1 MDTIHVADDWS
12 DVFENVDDFYDPKD
26 SSSLGND
33 TEDVEMET
41 MYKRGSAMKGHKG
54 VCPVNDLGFSG
65 ADLHSSLE
73 EGCTKECGAGS
84 GTCGEACESL
94 LEKGMEEFGLDFVL

>member
-26 SSSLGND
+26 ND

-65 ADLHSSLE
+65 GDLHSSLE